1 MAFAELRIYSE
12 LLGMST
18 TVNVII
24 PQRSTLGEIGMSNRT
39 ASGKYRCLYLLHGL
53 SDDES
58 IWMRRTS
65 IERYAAKYGIAVV
78 MPRGDRSFYTD
89 ISGGEKYFSYISVEL
104 PKIMCDLFPISPLRE
119 DNIIGG
125 LSMGGYGAIKAALR
139 KPERFSRAIA
149 LSPVADICD
158 FYDSAPSVLGR
169 VFGDKSKIAPSDDL
183 FKLASKLED
192 KDTRPSIFIAV
203 GLSDFLYGSV
213 TRLCGHLSDC
223 GYDLTYTEGEGE
235 HCWDFWD
242 EYIKYALEWAYG
254 TSDKQKT

>member
-1 MAFAELRIYSE
+1 MAFAELRIFSE
-12 LLGMST
+12 ALGMST

-24 PQRSTLGEIGMSNRT
+24 PQRSTLGEIGTENRT
-39 ASGKYRCLYLLHGL
+39 IGGKYRCLYLLHGL

-65 IERYAAKYGIAVV
+65 IERYASKYGIAVV

-89 ISGGEKYFSYISVEL
+89 ITGGEKYFTYISSEL
-104 PKIMCDLFPISPLRE
+104 PKIITDLFPVSDRRE

-149 LSPVADICD
+149 LSPVADIRSFFD
-158 FYDSAPSVLGR
+158 RAPATLGR
-169 VFGDKSKIAPSDDL
+169 VFGDKGDISAHDDL
-183 FKLASKLED
+183 FELSASLNDSEN
-192 KDTRPSIFIAV
+192 RPMVFMAV
-203 GLSDFLYGSV
+203 GNSDFLYSDIE
-213 TRLCGHLSDC
+213 RFKEHLEKL
-223 GYDLTYTEGEGE
+223 GYDLSYLEGEGA
-235 HCWDFWD
+235 HSWDFWD

-254 TSDKQKT
+254 RKD